1 MAKVGDR
8 VIVEGT
14 KVGQQRREGVCVGQV
29 GTLIRVRWDDET
41 ESLFTPGAGAVR
53 FLSGGA
59 RATTTNVAKK
69 KAASTPTKKTTQ
81 KKSTKKR

>member
-8 VIVEGT
+8 VIVEGN

-29 GTLIRVRWDDET
+29 GSLIRVRWDDES

-53 FLSGGA
+53 FLPGSGA
-59 RATTTNVAKK
+59 RTSAANVTKKGSPAKK
-69 KAASTPTKKTTQ
+69 TAQ
-81 KKSTKKR
+81 KKGAKKR

>member
-1 MAKVGDR
+1 MVNVGDR

-29 GTLIRVRWDDET
+29 GSLIRVRWDDET

-53 FLSGGA
+53 FLPGTGTRA
-59 RATTTNVAKK
+59 ATTSVTKKKNSPAK
-69 KAASTPTKKTTQ
+69 KAAPKKGV
-81 KKSTKKR
+81 KKR